1 MGASSMGTVARHK
14 GDAVI
19 LSEQN
24 EWEQAEIIRVATR
37 KNKLSDLYWFIQMIR
52 PAATNG
58 QRRRWSPQELAD
70 YQKRR
75 VNTATWPGL
84 YTPVIPVAPDP
95 EASRTAAILLS
106 ALFEGY
112 NTDPALRF
120 RPALC
125 AEENLTN
132 IHFYLYPDE
141 LHLVQPPTDYVCP
154 HCAAISHDN
163 RCPLCPQ

>member
-1 MGASSMGTVARHK
+1 MGAGRLGTVARHK

-37 KNKLSDLYWFIQMIR
+37 KNKLSDLYWFIQSIR

-106 ALFEGY
+106 TLFEGY

-125 AEENLTN
+125 AAENLDN
-132 IHFYLYPDE
+132 IHYYLYPDRIK
-141 LHLVQPPTDYVCP
+141 P
-154 HCAAISHDN
+154 AASPVYSK
-163 RCPLCPQ
+163 RG